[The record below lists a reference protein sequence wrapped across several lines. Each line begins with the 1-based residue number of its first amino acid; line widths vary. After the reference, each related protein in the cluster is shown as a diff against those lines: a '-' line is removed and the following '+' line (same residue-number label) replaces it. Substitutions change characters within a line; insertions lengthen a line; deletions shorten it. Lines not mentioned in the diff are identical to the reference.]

1 MQTGKRILRK
11 LFGIKKSVLGTI
23 TRVSTHEPVVALTF
37 DDGPHPEYT
46 PRLLDILEKHQ
57 AHATFFTVGEMAQKH
72 SALVQNAFSAGH
84 DIGNHSWDHPSFPE
98 ITRSERWKQIQACT
112 QTLAPFGQRLFRP
125 PYGDQNDASRF
136 DALLLGQKVI
146 TWNIIAMDWLDHD
159 ADWLFERLA
168 SQIQPGSIILLHD
181 GLYHTTEPQFVDR
194 EPTLQAVDMLLAQFS
209 HSYRF
214 VTVSELLQNGR
225 PVRRKWHKKSEIDW
239 LNQLVGRDGNPVRR
253 YLPRA

>member
-1 MQTGKRILRK
+1 VQTGKRKLRK
-11 LFGIKKSVLGTI
+11 LFSIKKRILGTI
-23 TRVSTHEPVVALTF
+23 THVITHEPIVALTF
-37 DDGPHPEYT
+37 DDGPHPTYT

-57 AHATFFTVGEMAQKH
+57 AHATFFVVGEMAQKH
-72 SALVQNAFSAGH
+72 SLLIQNTSLAGH
-84 DIGNHSWDHPSFPE
+84 EIGNHSWDHPSFPE

-125 PYGDQNDASRF
+125 PYGDQNGASRF

-146 TWNIIAMDWLDHD
+146 TWNIVAMDWLDHN

-168 SQIQPGSIILLHD
+168 SRIQPGCIVLLHD
-181 GLYHTTEPQFVDR
+181 GLYHTTKINFVDR
-194 EPTLQAVDMLLAQFS
+194 EPMLQAVDMLLERFS

-214 VTVSELLQNGR
+214 VTVSELLRKGR
-225 PVRRKWHKKSEIDW
+225 PAQRKWQKKSEIDW

-253 YLPRA
+253 YVPKP